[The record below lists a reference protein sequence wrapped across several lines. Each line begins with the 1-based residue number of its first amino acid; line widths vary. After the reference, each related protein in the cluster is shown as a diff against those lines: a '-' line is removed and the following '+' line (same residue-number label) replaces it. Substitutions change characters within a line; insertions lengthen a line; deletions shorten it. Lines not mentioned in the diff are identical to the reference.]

1 LADSPMAAS
10 YGVVLI
16 DSNRSARRVAVLNEA
31 LSEATQRE
39 SQRDLEKHKVT
50 DLYVYRQQEIEDTFT
65 RFSKSV
71 VFVVIDENELT
82 TLKHGRLPRVPCES
96 IACGYELIRSL
107 GRRADVY
114 FVIRRNVSGLDVLS
128 MLLSGA
134 RGVVDRDVLGS
145 SELIRMTVSTLM
157 QSERERGIVAG
168 HAAHVLDSL
177 IQLIKEKHRMAKR
190 HFALLVALAEI
201 PRRRLDIGDRVTQIE
216 VVNQIQRHFDATG
229 YKVKLDT
236 YRLLPTLLTIVKDGV
251 SLEEDE
257 DAESEDPDN
266 SRFTLTRSQ
275 KQELAFLPAYAREF
289 GLPAHVLP
297 VRGIDEINLISH
309 IYKYGVYG
317 IETVTQ
323 RNAERIQILQV
334 SLPRLHDRTRATRTA
349 KGERNEGS
357 RYSA

>member
-39 SQRDLEKHKVT
+39 SQRDLEKLKVT

-134 RGVVDRDVLGS
+134 RGVVDREVLGS
-145 SELIRMTVSTLM
+145 SDLISLTVSSLM
-157 QSERERGIVAG
+157 HGDRERRIVAG
-168 HAAHVLDSL
+168 HAAHVLDST
-177 IQLIKEKHRMAKR
+177 IQLIKVKHGMAKR

-201 PRRRLDIGDRVTQIE
+201 PRRRLNIGDRVTQKE
-216 VVNQIQRHFDATG
+216 VVNQIQRYFDATG
-229 YKVKLDT
+229 YQVKLDT
-236 YRLLPTLLTIVKDGV
+236 YRLLPILLTIVKQGV

-257 DAESEDPDN
+257 DVEREEPDN
-266 SRFTLTRSQ
+266 SRFMLTRGQ
-275 KQELAFLPAYAREF
+275 RQELAFLPTYAREF

-297 VRGIDEINLISH
+297 VRDIDEINLINH
-309 IYKYGVYG
+309 IYKYGVNG
-317 IETVTQ
+317 VETVAQ
-323 RNAERIQILQV
+323 RNAERLEIRQV
-334 SLPRLHDRTRATRTA
+334 SLRRVQDDTRAVRSSKRRA
-349 KGERNEGS
+349 K
-357 RYSA
+357 